1 MKKKIWTPK
10 IWCRWNSK
18 VFATLHFILIQVNDI
33 IQKLVLLFDQNLPKW
48 NWSFVKSTK
57 LNKMNRYKMKS
68 FYHFRSIPWNSVCSC
83 RISFKLVNSYCLL
96 YNFTGYKK
104 MSNFFISDLLKYR
117 GKEILGEKIDRE
129 LISFI
134 IIKEQEQNGA
144 PSLTRHQ
151 HLSQV

>member
-1 MKKKIWTPK
+1 
-10 IWCRWNSK
+10 
-18 VFATLHFILIQVNDI
+18 
-33 IQKLVLLFDQNLPKW
+33 
-48 NWSFVKSTK
+48 
-57 LNKMNRYKMKS
+57 
-68 FYHFRSIPWNSVCSC
+68 
-83 RISFKLVNSYCLL
+83 
-96 YNFTGYKK
+96 